1 MIKIV
6 SSLDDFLSLS
16 LDAIRVLQ
24 LDLGN
29 ASDQVRFELQ
39 ENVKLREGFFRY
51 ENEKE
56 EILRG
61 YEEQIE
67 ECRKLLEEEE

>member
-1 MIKIV
+1 MSKIV

-16 LDAIRVLQ
+16 LDAIKVLQ
-24 LDLGN
+24 LDLAN
-29 ASDQVRFELQ
+29 CQDQLRFELQ
-39 ENVKLREGFFRY
+39 ENVKMREGFFKY
-51 ENEKE
+51 DQEKE

-67 ECRKLLEEEE
+67 ECRKQLEEEE